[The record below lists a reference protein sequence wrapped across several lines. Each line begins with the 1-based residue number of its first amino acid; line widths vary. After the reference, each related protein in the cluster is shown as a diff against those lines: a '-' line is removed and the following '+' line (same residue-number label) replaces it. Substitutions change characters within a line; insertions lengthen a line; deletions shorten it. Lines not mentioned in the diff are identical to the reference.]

1 MLQFNKIKEGRLCPS
16 LFLVFVIVFAYS
28 CRENEVQ
35 NLVQNQ
41 TIPVDLDNSI
51 ESNLS
56 SAFSSIEY
64 ILLEDSDDFPL
75 IRPVKVLMTD
85 DMIGVED
92 RGGEKYNFYNSN
104 GEILFGIQSGGDG
117 PGEFV
122 RTEDFQIFSD
132 SIVVKDPYLGKML
145 TFDSKG
151 VFLREERLNIMQ
163 GNFFRRESGTLF
175 YTKNSFDLGDFHFVL
190 KTGND
195 YQGKVP
201 ADPRLGGKVDSGKDG
216 FILDKYRNHV
226 IFNIPFE
233 TKTVIF
239 NAENQIEKVINF
251 DFGRYNASRED
262 FFNLDIVEFDRKAKE
277 QNWVPEISSFYPI
290 EEGYFLRISKG
301 AKEFHEIFFDSD
313 FQIKAQYKGYKNDI
327 DFMPIRNSPWFSNDN
342 SIGYLIPSYLFLID
356 YEKKFDGSE
365 LMDKRGNIHSFVA
378 ENFDDLKK
386 DTYVLVLLEVNSNMY

>member
-1 MLQFNKIKEGRLCPS
+1 
-16 LFLVFVIVFAYS
+16 
-28 CRENEVQ
+28 
-35 NLVQNQ
+35 
-41 TIPVDLDNSI
+41 VDLDNSI

-92 RGGEKYNFYNSN
+92 RGGEKYNLYNSN

-151 VFLREERLNIMQ
+151 DFLREERLNIMQ

-175 YTKNSFDLGDFHFVL
+175 YTKNSFDLGNFHFVL

-342 SIGYLIPSYLFLID
+342 RIGYLIPSYLFLID
-356 YEKKFDGSE
+356 YEKKFNGPESME
-365 LMDKRGNIHSFVA
+365 KRGNIHSFV
-378 ENFDDLKK
+378 EQNFDDFKK
-386 DTYVLVLLEVNSNMY
+386 DTYVLVLLEVNANMF